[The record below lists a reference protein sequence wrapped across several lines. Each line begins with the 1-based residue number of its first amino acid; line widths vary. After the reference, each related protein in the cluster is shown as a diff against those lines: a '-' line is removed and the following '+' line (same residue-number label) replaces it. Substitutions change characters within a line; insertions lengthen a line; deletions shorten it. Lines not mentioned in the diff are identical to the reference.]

1 VKTRRNHED
10 SGLQPCIWVSAG
22 VLASRLCDREFD
34 CDHCELH
41 KALSHQGRRQP
52 RGHLAWPGDR
62 RYTSNHLW
70 VQRADEDSARVG
82 LTPFGAELLHP
93 VEKWEVYRPRTSTPA
108 AVAAVSAVTSAG
120 RIIVALPFAARV
132 DDINTRL
139 AVDPLWPLADP
150 WESGFLAEVSTGLW
164 SDVTKSCSTLAKIEP
179 HVMQT
184 RHRLMRSASR
194 AGHYDSD
201 GVRTADGGMPVAGWA
216 AALGRTRY
224 RRFLRECFHVRR
236 A

>member
-1 VKTRRNHED
+1 MKTRRNHED
-10 SGLQPCIWVSAG
+10 PGLQPCIWVSAG

-62 RYTSNHLW
+62 RYTHNHLW
-70 VQRADEDSARVG
+70 VQRVDEDSARVG

-93 VEKWEVYRPRTSTPA
+93 VEKWEVYRPSTSTPA
-108 AVAAVSAVTSAG
+108 VVAAVTSAG
-120 RIIVALPFAARV
+120 RIIMTLPFAAHV

-150 WESGFLAEVSTGLW
+150 WESGFLAEVRTGLW
-164 SDVTKSCSTLAKIEP
+164 SDVARNCSTLAEIEP
-179 HVMQT
+179 HVMET
-184 RHRLMRSASR
+184 RHGVMRRAAR

-201 GVRTADGGMPVAGWA
+201 GVRAADGGMPVAGWGA
-216 AALGRTRY
+216 VLGRSAYRAMLRDLFPTR
-224 RRFLRECFHVRR
+224 LDR